1 MYILHEMYIC
11 TYCMDPPGASRSLV
25 SVEVVDPRIPVGALL
40 LARGELP
47 LVAPMLQVAL
57 VLLPATPARPVRVV
71 AVEHA
76 GGVNLRKW
84 FRESCPSNN
93 LLRSNEVDVGE
104 GENGVHKV
112 EESLLTVIAVKEP
125 SRVEK

>member
-1 MYILHEMYIC
+1 
-11 TYCMDPPGASRSLV
+11 MDPPGASRFLV
-25 SVEVVDPRIPVGALL
+25 SVEVVDPGIAVGALL

-47 LVAPMLQVAL
+47 LVSPMLQVTL
-57 VLLPATPARPVRVV
+57 VLLPATPTGPVRVV
-71 AVEHA
+71 AVEHT

-84 FRESCPSNN
+84 FREPCPSDD

-104 GENGVHKV
+104 GKNGVHKV